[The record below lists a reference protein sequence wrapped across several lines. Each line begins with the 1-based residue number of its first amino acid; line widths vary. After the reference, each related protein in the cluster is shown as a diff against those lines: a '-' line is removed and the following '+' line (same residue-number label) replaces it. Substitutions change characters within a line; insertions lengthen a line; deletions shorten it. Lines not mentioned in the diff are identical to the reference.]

1 MESAQA
7 GETFTEE
14 QKEYLQGFFA
24 GVTARTVSP
33 FVGQLPDGKFTAQA
47 GPGIANLAA
56 QPEQEKTVFGTPVSD
71 LCVQEIWKMEQNG
84 LDILAKLFLHAAENK
99 FPAKATTF

>member
-56 QPEQEKTVFGTPVSD
+56 QPEQEKTVFRHPS
-71 LCVQEIWKMEQNG
+71 L
-84 LDILAKLFLHAAENK
+84 
-99 FPAKATTF
+99 